1 LWTKSF
7 FCFFKISPIIS
18 QMNPAG
24 ILVTSLVLL
33 AAFLFF
39 QALYDLFYKR
49 KEDHLSG
56 IKLLWVIA
64 LFLFPILGPIVYFQ
78 LARER

>member
-1 LWTKSF
+1 M
-7 FCFFKISPIIS
+7 SPTT
-18 QMNPAG
+18 
-24 ILVTSLVLL
+24 ILVTVLTILVGI
-33 AAFLFF
+33 LFIH
-39 QALYDLFYKR
+39 ALYDLFYKR
-49 KEDHLSG
+49 KEEHLSG